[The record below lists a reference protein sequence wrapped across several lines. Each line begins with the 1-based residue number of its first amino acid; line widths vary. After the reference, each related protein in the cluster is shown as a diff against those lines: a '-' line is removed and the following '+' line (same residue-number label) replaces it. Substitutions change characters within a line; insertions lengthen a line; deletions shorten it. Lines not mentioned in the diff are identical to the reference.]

1 MKNRKQ
7 FLSKLK
13 EKITA
18 KRVIAGA
25 LVCALFLSVLPGD
38 FISAGIAKAEG
49 ELDPA
54 NDVSASSDLTIYD
67 DEYGFTVKTTDGQSI
82 VLQKEGNTYQWPAG
96 LSITQV
102 QSISGQIAFTVSPGS
117 TAITAG
123 KYFKVKLPE
132 VFSFDSNV
140 YSAAQDCMV
149 NDEGS
154 LVKFG
159 EFVIN
164 NKEFVFTFTNADLGK
179 PGTSFEK
186 TQVTFSASIDT
197 EVLKNSETNSFSL
210 AGSGGGN
217 SIYIPP
223 MPTTISA
230 LSESVEVSDKNEL
243 YWTVTLGKDEEIGAD
258 ISGGKVTIG
267 VEKNQEYQNKAYFE
281 DAVKTAI
288 TFEAAGEDEN
298 FNYYTATLPEGT
310 ILSND
315 TRKITFLCYPT
326 TAVMSPTTKDDAKV
340 VFNSKSEFLKADAAE
355 GESPYTA
362 NAQCE
367 LKRTSVTKT
376 GEMLDGN
383 RMKWTLTFNANEAN
397 VFAATLTD
405 SMVEGLIF
413 DPSYGV
419 QISYDGGEETL
430 TEAGK
435 SYDVGDAKVV
445 YNVTDNNAKGG
456 QDFAIDFSDVFKKAY
471 TISFATIVSDTA
483 FAGDSEIRNALD
495 VAVRYPTGGGS
506 GNPVDYGVPEA
517 GFQVLNGFID
527 IKKTST
533 TEEVETSGYLGWKVL
548 PTTKMENT
556 GYSSADVIIT
566 LGADGAQEF
575 DESSLKITYD
585 GSDLESTK
593 YETDYTTENVLKITF
608 TDASLDLN
616 KVQITF
622 NSKAKTYF
630 ASAAKKDYT
639 AFADLTLHAEQDY
652 SATQDKAFY
661 SDIQNKMI
669 SETVVASYSDTNKEL
684 LFTFDIDVN
693 HKKLDLTN
701 VHVLDNVQDI
711 LHITSVNDDATY
723 DLTVDE
729 GAIPAEYVEVKKI
742 IATVGEDV
750 NTYAKDDE
758 TLAPVLNGTNI
769 DVALG
774 ALNHTTGKVQIVVGL
789 TAAGKEALNV
799 GGALSKKVIFAKNL
813 SSVTSDQTSEFK
825 TAEIVSSKNNQIA
838 INKVAVKDGTQDTS
852 VVTWGID
859 INSLGADLGSSAE
872 IVDTIPAGLSLNK
885 DSVKL
890 YKVSH
895 SGIGTSI
902 STDYKNGA
910 SANAVL
916 VNASDYRT
924 TIKKNRDNTATL
936 TVYLPKNDNHA
947 SYGLVYQTVI
957 TGKVG
962 EYSNELTMTVST
974 GSETAMKK
982 VNVGAF
988 SSGGVSRFALL
999 TMKKTDAISGKA
1011 VVGAKYGI
1019 FESEPDAN
1027 DAVLSHDE
1035 TKAYDVGYTNTSGEI
1050 TFLVKAAK
1058 KSATNYYVCELEAP
1072 AYADENGVK
1081 YDNDGLY
1088 QLDKTVYPIKD
1099 VFSGVYSIGAD
1110 TTNGFKSTKAFT
1122 DQREVS
1128 AAKTGTVTLT
1138 NIFKDEGEA
1147 GKSSQFQLFVCP
1159 TGASSNKDIPVVL
1172 KQTTDGE
1179 NGSYTF
1185 VKYEDKASATASY
1198 TEIGTVSE
1206 RFDDKESRST
1216 VTVTGL
1222 PWGTYC
1228 LKQKKTVDGY
1238 YSEKPSATFTL
1249 EQDELGKVTVKD
1261 GSDTTITDIKTKL
1274 VVTDNVPTNYVLKDE
1289 TTGTVVETITGDKLT
1304 TTTGHVIEGVLIT
1317 GHKYSL
1323 TQDRDSIP
1331 AGYKANSQTDK
1342 RTITSFKGNQTVD
1355 LTETPITL
1363 SVIVKDQ
1370 DGTKITDAAAA
1381 TFKMQDMNGAKVSG
1395 PGFDLNTNIKIGD
1408 TYTITG
1414 QVSDAYVSV
1423 AGASVSFGINSDGS
1437 IKKDVAKTGTSIK
1450 SATYDAKKNELT
1462 IVVYKIK
1469 GNVTIED
1476 KDQTNNAA
1484 IFNGTYHL
1492 YTQDDAGNKGAEVT
1506 GFTAVK
1512 DEDGKTEIKGLPA
1525 GSYILKQD
1533 IAPTGYEKAVTEEM
1547 KFTISTADIDPLV
1560 SPDTVSKTLS
1570 YVNPRKPGTIKVI
1583 KETTIGDTNAIKGT
1597 TFALYKGD
1605 ADSAT
1610 ATPYKTAVTNDSG
1623 VALFENLDWAD
1634 NYQVKEIAVADGYQL
1649 NSVVHDVEVID
1660 RDNLYRDVI
1669 VSDKPTKV
1677 RLKTF
1682 KAEVVDGTGNDLDIK
1697 AFGEEVSY
1705 VIEGRFVNETE
1716 NKLTFTTDNTGAYEV
1731 ANKFIVGQVYT
1742 VIQQPVEK
1750 SALVSAFVTSYNTV
1764 PSFRIKVLE
1773 ETDASGYNKIEVVTA
1788 SSSAAAADAIEVTNY
1803 SNRFE
1808 IRLENESG
1816 EALKGGEF
1824 EILNENGERI
1834 KARSKIDGKICETD
1848 TFVTDGSKKV
1858 EVLGL
1863 APGNYTLKQI
1873 PKTVNKEKIDATGT
1887 KSTETFQY
1895 NLTQDGV
1902 TYAFGN
1908 ESVDFTLGTETKIV
1922 KVVNK
1927 PTALTFNVNATY
1939 YEDCSDKRDTQANLE
1954 GIRFIVLD
1962 MENESVIFK
1971 DPVTHDYISS
1981 DATGKVTVMGLK
1993 VGAYRVIPMSALDI
2007 SDDAYDNLEIKS
2019 QEELYDEEYTAEL
2032 LEKLTEYMMDP
2043 EHNEKP
2049 IPAITDAYFA
2059 RVEGSTFEGLY
2070 HVKDGVT
2077 ASAENNTIVLDVK
2090 RGDIELVKT
2099 DKDDKDTVLEG
2110 SEYGLYRKKN
2120 FAVTDAIHY
2129 ETSVVADTN
2138 SSADTWELVTTE
2150 TTDENGAIKFEGVD
2164 VGVEYRIQE
2173 LAEPSGYQVSK
2184 DPIFVRLAKDGSG
2197 KPVLESLDDGN
2208 GTANVAADGTVT
2220 WFEPR
2225 LKVAVKYVD
2234 EEDGTCIEGGTFEV
2248 VETDS
2253 RMEKHAWTT
2262 GDDWELISG
2271 KLTGGMSYTVVQTS
2285 VPQGYEP
2292 SGDTVFVAEKRYV
2305 SATDE
2310 NKPQEIIIKARRKSA
2325 ETPSGDSTGETPS
2338 DGTPSEI
2345 PSNTPSGVTPTGST
2359 PDATPNGTKSPKT
2372 GDFWDFLYRFF

>member
-1 MKNRKQ
+1 MKNRKR
-7 FLSKLK
+7 LLTTIT
-13 EKITA
+13 EKITT

-25 LVCALFLSVLPGD
+25 LVCALFLSALPGN
-38 FISAGIAKAEG
+38 FLSARVAKAEG

-67 DEYGFTVKTTDGQSI
+67 DEYGFTVNTTDGQSI

-149 NDEGS
+149 DDEGS

-179 PGTSFEK
+179 PGTSFKK

-223 MPTTISA
+223 MPTTIST

-267 VEKNQEYQNKAYFE
+267 FEKNQEYQNKAYFE

-397 VFAATLTD
+397 VFAATLID
-405 SMVEGLIF
+405 SMVAGLTF
-413 DPSYGV
+413 DTSYGV
-419 QISYDGGEETL
+419 EIAYDGGEVTL
-430 TEAGK
+430 KEAGTT
-435 SYDVGDAKVV
+435 YDVGDAKVV

-585 GSDLESTK
+585 GATLDSSE
-593 YETDYTTENVLKITF
+593 YTTNFDTTNRKLTISF
-608 TDASLDLN
+608 TDSNTDLN

-622 NSKAKTYF
+622 DSKAKTYF
-630 ASAAKKDYT
+630 ESDAKKDYT
-639 AFADLTLHAEQDY
+639 AYADLVLHTTEQDY

-669 SETVVASYSDTNKEL
+669 SETVASSYDDSANEL
-684 LFTFDIDVN
+684 LFTFDIEVN
-693 HKKLDLTN
+693 HKKLPLTN
-701 VHVLDNVQDI
+701 VHVKDNVNEI
-711 LHITSVNDDATY
+711 LHYTSVDAEANY
-723 DLTVDE
+723 DLTNDL
-729 GAIPAEYVEVKKI
+729 GAVPAEYVEVRKI
-742 IATVGEDV
+742 IAIVGDTKTTYEGATLSKVLTGNDVDV
-750 NTYAKDDE
+750 NLD
-758 TLAPVLNGTNI
+758 
-769 DVALG
+769 ALD
-774 ALNHTTGKVQIVVGL
+774 HVKGKVRIVVGL
-789 TAAGKEALNV
+789 TDAGKAALNV
-799 GGALSKKVIFAKNL
+799 GQPLSQKVIFAKN
-813 SSVTSDQTSEFK
+813 SSTVTSIETSAFS

-838 INKVAVKDGTQDTS
+838 VNKIAVKDGTQDTS

-859 INSLGADLGSSAE
+859 INSLGADLGSSAN
-872 IVDTIPAGLSLNK
+872 IVDKIPAGLSLNK

-910 SANAVL
+910 SVNAVL

-924 TIKKNRDNTATL
+924 TIKKNRDNTTTL

-947 SYGLVYQTVI
+947 SYGLVYETII
-957 TGKVG
+957 TGAVG
-962 EYSNELTMTVST
+962 AYTNELTMTVST
-974 GSETAMKK
+974 GSEIAMKK

-1019 FESEPDAN
+1019 FESESDAN

-1058 KSATNYYVCELEAP
+1058 KSATDYYVCELEVP

-1128 AAKTGTVTLT
+1128 AEKTGTVTLT

-1147 GKSSQFQLFVCP
+1147 GKYSEFQLFVCP

-1206 RFDDKESRST
+1206 EYDLTGEKVSKST

-1261 GSDTTITDIKTKL
+1261 GSETTITDMKTKL
-1274 VVTDNVPTNYVLKDE
+1274 VVKDNVATNYVLKDE

-1304 TTTGHVIEGVLIT
+1304 TTTGRVIEGVLIT
-1317 GHKYSL
+1317 GHNYSL
-1323 TQDRDSIP
+1323 TQDPDTIP
-1331 AGYKANSQTDK
+1331 AGYKANK
-1342 RTITSFKGNQTVD
+1342 RTNIKFTGNKTVN

-1381 TFKMQDMNGAKVSG
+1381 NFKMQDMNDAEVSG

-1423 AGASVSFGINSDGS
+1423 AGANVTFGVNSDGS
-1437 IKKDVAKTGTSIK
+1437 IKDVAKTGTSIK

-1525 GSYILKQD
+1525 GKYILVQES
-1533 IAPTGYEKAVTEEM
+1533 APTGYEDAVTKEM
-1547 KFTISTADIDPLV
+1547 KFTISTADINPKV

-1623 VALFENLDWAD
+1623 VALFENLDWSD

-1764 PSFRIKVLE
+1764 PSFQIKVLE
-1773 ETDASGYNKIEVVTA
+1773 ETDASGYNKIKVVTA
-1788 SSSAAAADAIEVTNY
+1788 SSSAAATDVIEVTNY

-1834 KARSKIDGKICETD
+1834 KACSKIDGKICETD

-1908 ESVDFTLGTETKIV
+1908 EAVDFTLGTETKIV

-1971 DPVTHDYISS
+1971 DPVNHDYISS

-2138 SSADTWELVTTE
+2138 SSADIWELVTTE

-2285 VPQGYEP
+2285 VPQDYEP
-2292 SGDTVFVAEKRYV
+2292 CGDTVFVAEKRYV